1 MPNEPTRRSTG
12 AGPDNR
18 HARRVPRRG
27 PGIGRTVDHQ
37 GPHPLLV
44 ASHGSDP
51 MFAWTEHTRPGTRHT
66 YAGGPG
72 HGPQDRLLQLLWR
85 FPVEARLSLESAD
98 PIADLESL
106 ADWLRGE
113 SEFHGRVTV
122 HSEPPEGG
130 QLGTVPQALVVAL
143 GSGGAV
149 SVLVATLRSWLSLPR
164 RSSVKIKVLGKDGA
178 EIEVDAKNIREK
190 RVEALVDEVLN
201 RESE

>member
-1 MPNEPTRRSTG
+1 ME
-12 AGPDNR
+12 
-18 HARRVPRRG
+18 V
-27 PGIGRTVDHQ
+27 
-37 GPHPLLV
+37 
-44 ASHGSDP
+44 
-51 MFAWTEHTRPGTRHT
+51 
-66 YAGGPG
+66 
-72 HGPQDRLLQLLWR
+72 
-85 FPVEARLSLESAD
+85 PVEARLSLESAD
-98 PIADLESL
+98 PIPDLESL

-122 HSEPPEGG
+122 HSGAPEDG

-178 EIEVDAKNIREK
+178 KIEVDAKNIREK